1 MQGLLAL
8 NKYLLLIAYIA
19 TDVFR
24 AMNTINVHFQISQE
38 VKHSSALVTLVLSVR
53 RNRSRGCVGFDH
65 VRIEILIDFLANL
78 TPM

>member
-1 MQGLLAL
+1 
-8 NKYLLLIAYIA
+8 
-19 TDVFR
+19 
-24 AMNTINVHFQISQE
+24 MNTINVHFQIGQE